1 MQTHLCRWLCFL
13 LSVDDLALCLYPPMD
28 YNGVETNV
36 RHTLSSNGIKNVLV
50 TALIKSSQSQPPEK
64 ADSDLSVSFF

>member
-1 MQTHLCRWLCFL
+1 MQTHLCRWLSFL

-36 RHTLSSNGIKNVLV
+36 RHTFI
-50 TALIKSSQSQPPEK
+50 QW
-64 ADSDLSVSFF
+64 D